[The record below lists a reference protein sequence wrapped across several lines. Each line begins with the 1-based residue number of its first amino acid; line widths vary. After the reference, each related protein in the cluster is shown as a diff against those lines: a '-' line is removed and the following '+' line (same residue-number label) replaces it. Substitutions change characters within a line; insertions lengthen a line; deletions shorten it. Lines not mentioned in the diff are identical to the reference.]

1 MIGRACAPFLILLTP
16 FTVFL
21 QYHGYDYADSGVLIC
36 LLALLV
42 IALALGAVA
51 SISSR
56 LELLIIAGLLT
67 LLADLQFHPPKGVIG
82 LALIFVGLAGVLW
95 VLRQHAVRIVTVT
108 TATMLAS
115 SILLPTG
122 SETARS
128 SFI

>member
-21 QYHGYDYADSGVLIC
+21 QYHGYDYADSGVPIC

-82 LALIFVGLAGVLW
+82 LALIFVGLAAPACGADRHRDDGNHAGVL
-95 VLRQHAVRIVTVT
+95 HPAADGI
-108 TATMLAS
+108 
-115 SILLPTG
+115 G
-122 SETARS
+122 CGAR
-128 SFI
+128 